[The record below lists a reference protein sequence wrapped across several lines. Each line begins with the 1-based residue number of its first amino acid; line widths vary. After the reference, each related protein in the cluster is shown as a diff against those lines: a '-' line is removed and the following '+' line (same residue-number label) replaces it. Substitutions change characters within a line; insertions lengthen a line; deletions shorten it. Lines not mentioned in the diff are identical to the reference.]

1 MDREKIQK
9 LDIKIYSSFLI
20 KGLKRIVYS
29 YLKIKLTEML
39 LSLLI
44 QTMLPS
50 QTISYITNFHLDIIG
65 GNRL

>member
-29 YLKIKLTEML
+29 YLKIKLIEML
-39 LSLLI
+39 LSLF
-44 QTMLPS
+44 T
-50 QTISYITNFHLDIIG
+50 
-65 GNRL
+65 